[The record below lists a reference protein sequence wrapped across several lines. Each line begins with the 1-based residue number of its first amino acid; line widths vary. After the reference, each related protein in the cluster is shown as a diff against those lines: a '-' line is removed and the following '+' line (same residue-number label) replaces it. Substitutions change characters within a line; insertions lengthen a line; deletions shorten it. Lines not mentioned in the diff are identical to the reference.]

1 MDFLENVFVDTGD
14 EISSN
19 LSEEKNFEKA
29 KRNAFVFITAE
40 SDASHSAIE
49 DLRKIDG
56 VKEVYIAHGAY
67 DIIAKVS
74 GSSFENLRE
83 IIHKRIGN
91 LTNIKSTLTLT
102 II

>member
-1 MDFLENVFVDTGD
+1 MDFLENVSIDRGA
-14 EISSN
+14 EIN
-19 LSEEKNFEKA
+19 NNFSEEKIFDKA
-29 KRNAFVFITAE
+29 KRSAFVFITAE
-40 SDASHSAIE
+40 SDASHNAVE
-49 DLRKIDG
+49 DLRKIEE

-83 IIHKRIGN
+83 IVHKRIGN
-91 LTNIKSTLTLT
+91 LTSIKSTLTLT

>member
-1 MDFLENVFVDTGD
+1 LENVFLDMGT

-19 LSEEKNFEKA
+19 FSEEKNSDKF
-29 KRNAFVFITAE
+29 KRSAFVFITAE
-40 SDASHSAIE
+40 SDASHAAIE
-49 DLRKIDG
+49 DLRKIDE

-74 GSSFENLRE
+74 GSSFDNLRE

-91 LTNIKSTLTLT
+91 VSSIKSTLILT

>member
-1 MDFLENVFVDTGD
+1 MENVFVGMGT

-19 LSEEKNFEKA
+19 FSEEKLSDKP
-29 KRNAFVFITAE
+29 KRSAFVFITAE

-49 DLRKIDG
+49 DLKKIDE

-74 GSSFENLRE
+74 GSSFDNLRE
-83 IIHKRIGN
+83 IIRKRIGN
-91 LTNIKSTLTLT
+91 LSSIKSTLTLT